1 MARSPMPTE
10 DENPHVARLNKLLIE
25 ADSAALSA
33 EETSH
38 FETFFSLFVRW
49 NSRINLS
56 SVREPEAIIS
66 RHFLE
71 SIACA
76 RHLPVGISTLLDFG
90 SGGGLPGIPIAIC
103 RPELSV
109 TLAESQGKK
118 AAFLMEAIRALR
130 ISATVFDKRAETL
143 TARFDCVTLRAV
155 DKMVEAV
162 GSAAQLLD
170 ANGYLA
176 LMTTRRD
183 APMLQKA
190 AGAWFEWAEAIL
202 LPGST
207 ERILRLGRRIAAPTI

>member
-1 MARSPMPTE
+1 MPTE
-10 DENPHVARLNKLLIE
+10 DENPHVARLSKLLIE
-25 ADSAALSA
+25 AGSAALSA

-38 FETFFSLFVRW
+38 FETYFSLFIRW

-76 RHLPVGISTLLDFG
+76 RHLPAGISTLLDFG

-109 TLAESQGKK
+109 ILAESQGKK
-118 AAFLMEAIRALR
+118 AAFLREAIRALG
-130 ISATVFDKRAETL
+130 IPATVFDKRAETL

-162 GSAAQLLD
+162 GLAAQLLKGD
-170 ANGYLA
+170 GWLA
-176 LMTTRRD
+176 LMTTQQD
-183 APMLQKA
+183 APILQKA
-190 AGAWFEWAEAIL
+190 AGAGFEWVEAVL

-207 ERILRLGRRIAAPTI
+207 ERILQLGRRAAPTI